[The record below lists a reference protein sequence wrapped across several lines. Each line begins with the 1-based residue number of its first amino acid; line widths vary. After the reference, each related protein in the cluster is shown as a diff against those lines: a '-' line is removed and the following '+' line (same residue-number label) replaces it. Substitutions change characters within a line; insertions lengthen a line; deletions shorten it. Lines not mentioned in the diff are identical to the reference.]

1 MLYLQPYLEEVFRK
15 PLHYTLGYIQ
25 YNHRPVFFTS
35 NQGLKEKLVTPFT
48 TYSSFNL
55 HAWLTTPN
63 LEIID
68 LTFGTT
74 LGVVTNNP
82 NTYGLGYM
90 QHYSKFDERMVY
102 HPQLIG
108 EDYLRR
114 SGGLIEF

>member
-1 MLYLQPYLEEVFRK
+1 M
-15 PLHYTLGYIQ
+15 
-25 YNHRPVFFTS
+25 
-35 NQGLKEKLVTPFT
+35 
-48 TYSSFNL
+48 
-55 HAWLTTPN
+55 TTPN